1 MLEQKE
7 YKESVDTLEETKAI
21 RIKMLSSFKI
31 VRLFTTYKSH
41 QRDLSRCKESVLNNI
56 VRRML
61 FIILMEFK
69 K

>member
-31 VRLFTTYKSH
+31 VRLFTAYVTST
-41 QRDLSRCKESVLNNI
+41 
-56 VRRML
+56 
-61 FIILMEFK
+61 
-69 K
+69 